1 MSERSR
7 ASATSE
13 GRVRSPSDI
22 VTERG
27 TSEEPERSTVLKP
40 ETVAVV
46 AGRPAHLPDAPL
58 NPPLTLASTFVAGGE
73 LEYGRYGNPTWQA
86 FEAAIGALEGGRG
99 LAYPSGLAAWGAVL
113 ELVRPDATVVAPR
126 HAYLGSLGR
135 LTQDGGRHGVTVR
148 LVDVA
153 ETESV
158 LAALP
163 GADLVLLESPT
174 NPALE
179 VADLPV
185 LCAAAREAGA
195 LVVVDNTFA
204 TPFGQRPLQTG
215 AHVVMHS
222 ATKFVAGHSDAMLGV
237 LVCERD
243 EDWQRLETR
252 RRTTG
257 VIPGPLECWLGLRG
271 LRTLHLRVERAA
283 HNAGIL
289 AARLAEHPACPLVR
303 YPGLPDDPG
312 HARATATMRT
322 YGAMI
327 SVEFADA
334 ETADAF
340 CAGVRL
346 WVVATSLGGV
356 ESTMERRRRWPGES
370 ATISPGLVRLAVGV
384 EDVEDL
390 WADLASALD
399 SL

>member
-1 MSERSR
+1 MNSAENAANPALR
-7 ASATSE
+7 A
-13 GRVRSPSDI
+13 D
-22 VTERG
+22 
-27 TSEEPERSTVLKP
+27 
-40 ETVAVV
+40 TVAVV
-46 AGRPAHLPDAPL
+46 AGRPAHVPDAPL
-58 NPPLTLASTFVAGGE
+58 NEPLTLASTYVAGGE

-135 LTQDGGRHGVTVR
+135 LAQDRERHGVTTR

-153 ETESV
+153 DTAAV
-158 LAALP
+158 LAAID

-195 LVVVDNTFA
+195 LVVVDNTFS
-204 TPFGQRPLQTG
+204 TPFGQRPLAVG
-215 AHVVMHS
+215 AHVVLHS
-222 ATKFVAGHSDAMLGV
+222 ATKFIAGHSDAMLGV

-243 EDWQRLETR
+243 ADWSRLEAR

-257 VIPGPLECWLGLRG
+257 VIPGPLECWLALRG

-283 HNAGIL
+283 HNAAIL
-289 AARLAEHPACPLVR
+289 AARLAEHGACRRVR
-303 YPGLPDDPG
+303 YPGLADDPG
-312 HARATATMRT
+312 HARAGAAMRT
-322 YGAMI
+322 FGAMI
-327 SVEFADA
+327 SIEFSGAA
-334 ETADAF
+334 QADAF
-340 CAGVRL
+340 CTALRL

-356 ESTMERRRRWPGES
+356 ESTLERRRRWPGES
-370 ATISPGLVRLAVGV
+370 PTISEGLVRLAVGV

-390 WADLASALD
+390 WADLEQALN
-399 SL
+399 SV